1 MKIWNMRCDC
11 DKYTGYFIKDENI
24 KESIDESI
32 NRGIA
37 IDDWEPIKI
46 RKEKEINHTGNISH
60 LWSIVGCFIADEKAK
75 VSLEKYFPGKIQFLK
90 VINDED
96 GEELYL
102 SNILECIE
110 GIDYE
115 KSVLRVYL
123 NKFIAG
129 VDKYVFTD
137 DVLNNPI
144 FKLKLNN
151 IIMPGGTY
159 VNDDFKNRINDL
171 NLTGLTFE
179 ELYDRDELH
188 KTNS

>member
-1 MKIWNMRCDC
+1 MKMWNIRCDA
-11 DKYTGYFIKDENI
+11 DKYTGYFIKDKNI
-24 KESIDESI
+24 KESIDASI
-32 NRGIA
+32 NRGIS
-37 IDDWEPIKI
+37 IEDWEPIKI
-46 RKEKEINHTGNISH
+46 SREKVINSTGNISY
-60 LWSIVGCFIADEKAK
+60 LWSIVGCFIADKKAK
-75 VSLEKYFPGKIQFLK
+75 ISLEKYFPGKIQFLE
-90 VINDED
+90 VVDDEN

-137 DVLNNPI
+137 DVLKNPI

-151 IIMPGGTY
+151 IIMPGGIY
-159 VNDDFKNRINDL
+159 VNDDFKNVITDIG
-171 NLTGLTFE
+171 LTGIEFE
-179 ELYDRDELH
+179 QLYDSEE
-188 KTNS
+188 